1 MVAPWLS
8 WLTVF
13 STAAGRS
20 ERFSF
25 FSFSWGGV
33 CCVAACDAIA
43 HVNSRAIVHFMNRI
57 RSSSRGTCE
66 FYAAV
71 PYSGLTG
78 DCLGDKRDVARA
90 RRIRSLYPPCPSL
103 RSRMNKPSIQVLG
116 LLASVA
122 LAWPGASSA
131 QTFKVA
137 KYSIGGDGGT
147 DYLTAEPGTGRVFV
161 SRSTHVMVID
171 GATGKVIGDIPDTP
185 RTHGIALAPKSGHGF
200 TTNAGDS
207 TVTMFDLVSLA
218 VVKKIKV
225 PTGGLDGIMYDDYSD
240 RIILTNHSRPAGT
253 VVAIEPKN
261 GDIVGTVQLEDDSP
275 EGAASDGKGKIFV
288 NNEGKNTIQV
298 IDEKTMTAI
307 ASWPLAP
314 CEGPTGIAYDRAT
327 DRIFAGC
334 GKTSVVLDAKTG
346 KVIATI
352 ANGDGVDALG
362 WDPAQKLIY
371 IPAGRDSNVTVVH
384 QDSPDKYT
392 VVATV
397 PTMRGAKTISVDTQ
411 KHVAY
416 LFQPEYGPL
425 PAGTPPPQ
433 PGARPQRGP
442 VIGAWFF
449 AISH

>member
-1 MVAPWLS
+1 
-8 WLTVF
+8 
-13 STAAGRS
+13 
-20 ERFSF
+20 
-25 FSFSWGGV
+25 
-33 CCVAACDAIA
+33 
-43 HVNSRAIVHFMNRI
+43 MNRLLLI
-57 RSSSRGTCE
+57 LT
-66 FYAAV
+66 AMALPAV
-71 PYSGLTG
+71 
-78 DCLGDKRDVARA
+78 C
-90 RRIRSLYPPCPSL
+90 
-103 RSRMNKPSIQVLG
+103 
-116 LLASVA
+116 
-122 LAWPGASSA
+122 SA
-131 QTFKVA
+131 QSFKVA

-200 TTNAGDS
+200 ITNAGDS
-207 TVTMFDLVSLA
+207 TVTMFDIPSLA
-218 VVKKIKV
+218 VVKKIRV
-225 PTGGLDGIMYDDYSD
+225 PTGGLDGIMYDDFSD

-253 VVAIEPKN
+253 VVAIDPKS
-261 GDIVGTVQLEDDSP
+261 GDIVATVQLEDNAP
-275 EGAASDGKGKIFV
+275 EGAASDGKGRIFV
-288 NNEGKNTIQV
+288 NNEGTSTIQV
-298 IDEKTMTAI
+298 IDERAMTAV

-327 DRIFAGC
+327 DRIFSGC

-346 KVIATI
+346 KIVATI

-362 WDPAQKLIY
+362 WDPSQKLIY
-371 IPAGRDSNVTVVH
+371 IPAARDSNVTVVR
-384 QDSPDKYT
+384 QDGPDKYT

-411 KHVAY
+411 KHIAY

-425 PAGTPPPQ
+425 PPGTPPPQ
-433 PGARPQRGP
+433 PGQRPARGP